1 MAVFPAGHIL
11 TSADFDTMFPVGLG
25 QWQGYTPALNQGV
38 AVAKTVNYA
47 RYMKVGRLVVASF
60 YLTVTG
66 TGTAA
71 TVIEVGTP
79 TTGVNVGLP
88 GWGNGMVFDSSV
100 STFWHGPAI
109 LSTVNT
115 AKFAAYNAG
124 NYLGAGGMTAALAA
138 GDIVSG
144 VIVYESAT

>member
-11 TSADFDTMFPVGLG
+11 TSADIDTMFPTGLG
-25 QWQGYTPALNQGV
+25 AWTNYTPALNQGA

-47 RYMKVGRLVVASF
+47 RYMKVGRLTVASF

-88 GWGNGMVFDSSV
+88 GWGNGMIFDSSV

-109 LSTVNT
+109 LSTTNT
-115 AKFAAYNAG
+115 AKFAGYGVG
-124 NYLGAGGMTAALAA
+124 NYLGAASMTAALAVN
-138 GDIVSG
+138 DIVSG
-144 VIVYESAT
+144 LLVYESAT